1 MPDQSFNPLP
11 TTSVLSIAGFDPSG
25 GAGVLADVKTFEA
38 NGVYGLGV
46 VSALTFQND
55 AEFDGVK
62 WIPVNDIE
70 QQIAVL
76 LRRFEVKYVKIGLI
90 ESYEVLQQIISFLKK
105 HIDKPIIV
113 FDPII
118 KASAGFQFHNNASEF
133 ASLLQDVYCITPNI
147 PEAEWILQSVDL
159 NEQLELLSEQV
170 NIYLKGGHADN
181 DTITDLLYTSDHTY
195 AFANDRL
202 PYGTKH
208 GSGCVLSASLTAQ
221 LALGHDLPKA
231 AENANA
237 YPYRFLGSSKT
248 LLGTHQSINS

>member
-1 MPDQSFNPLP
+1 MSQLRLYA
-11 TTSVLSIAGFDPSG
+11 LSIAGFDPSG

-76 LRRFEVKYVKIGLI
+76 LRRFSITHIKIGLI

-105 HIDKPIIV
+105 HIVNPIII

-133 ASLLQDVYCITPNI
+133 VHLFKDIFCITPNI
-147 PEAEWILQSVDL
+147 PEAECILQSTNL
-159 NEQLELLSEQV
+159 NQQLELLSEHV
-170 NIYLKGGHADN
+170 NIYLKGGHSDN
-181 DTITDLLYTSDHTY
+181 ETVTDLLYTADHTY

-202 PYGTKH
+202 PHGAKH

-221 LALGHDLPKA
+221 LALGYDLPVA
-231 AENANA
+231 AEIANA
-237 YPYRFLGSSKT
+237 YTYRFLGSSNT
-248 LLGTHQSINS
+248 LLGIHKYHAS

>member
-46 VSALTFQND
+46 VTALTFQND
-55 AEFDGVK
+55 SEFEGVK
-62 WIPVNDIE
+62 WIPVNEIE
-70 QQIAVL
+70 QQISVL
-76 LRRFEVKYVKIGLI
+76 LRRFEVRYIKIGLI
-90 ESYEVLQQIISFLKK
+90 ESYDVLQQIVSFLNK
-105 HIDKPIIV
+105 HIVDPVIV
-113 FDPII
+113 FDPVI
-118 KASAGFQFHNNASEF
+118 KASAGFQFHKDASQF
-133 ASLLQDVYCITPNI
+133 VSLLKDIYCITPNI
-147 PEAEWILQSVDL
+147 PEAEWILQSTNL
-159 NEQLELLSEQV
+159 NDQLEQLSGHV
-170 NIYLKGGHADN
+170 NIYLKGGHSDN
-181 DTITDLLYTSDHTY
+181 ETVTDLLYTADHTY

-221 LALGHDLPKA
+221 LALGHDLPSA

-237 YPYRFLGSSKT
+237 YTYRFLGSSKT